1 MDFVLSYNNNE
12 GVLVFPVVPNDGIH
26 LSRSQSNET
35 FDGVNHELQS
45 LGTMDLAGFDLSSI
59 FPLHAYPWIRPGS
72 STDGWGYVHTIEA
85 VRERRI
91 PFRAIYLDNNGEEIF
106 NLPVS
111 VDKFEYGVDQA
122 GDIAYTMEFRE
133 YRFAETE
140 VTEIPVL
147 GSPTGEPTTPGS
159 SVSSGGTVGGTLGGE
174 VLTDSQAAQLD
185 GGGYTK
191 RYTQNDAIMMAR
203 VMFLEA
209 RGVKS
214 KTEIACIGWT
224 ILNRVDA
231 GYGSISKVITAPA
244 QFAYSASARTTSDYG
259 YDLVALATDV
269 LDRWSREKAGQS
281 NVGRVLPKNYLWY
294 AGDGKHN
301 YFRNAYKNGRRWDY
315 SLPSPYGS

>member
-12 GVLVFPVVPNDGIH
+12 GVMVFPVVPNDGIH
-26 LSRSQSNET
+26 LSSSQSNET

-45 LGTMDLAGFDLSSI
+45 LGTMDLASFDLSSI

-72 STDGWGYVHTIEA
+72 STDGWSYVHTIEA

-111 VDKFEYGVDQA
+111 VDSFEYGIDQA

-159 SVSSGGTVGGTLGGE
+159 SVSVGGTLGGE

>member
-12 GVLVFPVVPNDGIH
+12 GILVFPVVPNDGIH

-72 STDGWGYVHTIEA
+72 STDGWSYVHTIEA

-91 PFRAIYLDNNGEEIF
+91 PFRAICLDNDGEEIF

-111 VDKFEYGVDQA
+111 VDSFEYGIDQA
-122 GDIAYTMEFRE
+122 GDIAYTLEFRE
-133 YRFAETE
+133 YRFSETE
-140 VTEIPVL
+140 ATELPVM
-147 GSPTGEPTTPGS
+147 GSPTGEPTTAGS
-159 SVSSGGTVGGTLGGE
+159 SVSSGGTLGGE

-191 RYTQNDAIMMAR
+191 LYTSTDAVMMAR

-231 GYGSISKVITAPA
+231 GYGSISAVITAPN
-244 QFAYSASARTTSDYG
+244 QFAYSASASTTSDYG

-281 NVGRVLPKNYLWY
+281 NVGRVLPNGYLWY
-294 AGDGKHN
+294 AGDGRHN
-301 YFRNAYKNGRRWDY
+301 YFRNQYKGGTRWTY
-315 SLPSPYGS
+315 SLPSPYER

>member
-12 GVLVFPVVPNDGIH
+12 GVLVFPVIPNGGIT
-26 LSRSQSNET
+26 LSRGQSNET

-45 LGTMDLAGFDLSSI
+45 LGTMDLASFELSSI
-59 FPLHAYPWIRPGS
+59 FPLHDYPWIRPGS
-72 STDGWGYVHTIEA
+72 STDGWSYVHTIEA

-91 PFRAIYLDNNGEEIF
+91 PFRAIYLDNDGEEIF

-111 VDKFEYGVDQA
+111 VDRFEYAPDKA
-122 GDIAYTMEFRE
+122 GDIAYALEFRE

-159 SVSSGGTVGGTLGGE
+159 SVSAGGTLGGE

-191 RYTQNDAIMMAR
+191 LYTQTDAIMMAR

-231 GYGSISKVITAPA
+231 GYGSISAVITSPN
-244 QFAYSASARTTSDYG
+244 QFAYSASASTTSDYG

-269 LDRWSREKAGQS
+269 LDRWSREKAGQT
-281 NVGRVLPKNYLWY
+281 NVGRVLPSSYKWY